1 MTYFLISAL
10 PILLLS
16 AYCFLVFVIA
26 MEGCKKWWE
35 PFVYAALTPFALI
48 YAYWK
53 DIAFVILFFSVLIG
67 IPVALVKAY
76 NWFQGVFA

>member
-1 MTYFLISAL
+1 MVDILICFISV
-10 PILLLS
+10 ILVS
-16 AYCFLVFVIA
+16 GYSMLVCLIA

-67 IPVALVKAY
+67 IPLHL
-76 NWFQGVFA
+76 